1 MAPLGTARTVTT
13 FLSAQTAEL
22 SYEAAPELVCL
33 QTEVY
38 RQTERQFLVSPKM
51 LGFSLVSKEL
61 LLGEFSTSG
70 T

>member
-1 MAPLGTARTVTT
+1 MALVGTASIVTT
-13 FLSAQTAEL
+13 FLSAQTAEVWC
-22 SYEAAPELVCL
+22 EAAPELICL

-38 RQTERQFLVSPKM
+38 MQIERKFPVFPKM
-51 LGFSLVSKEL
+51 LGFNLASKEL

>member
-1 MAPLGTARTVTT
+1 MALVGTARTVTT

-22 SYEAAPELVCL
+22 GCEAAPELVCL
-33 QTEVY
+33 QPEVY